1 MKFKPGIWLTA
12 IGAVSFFTFG
22 IYGIMRQNVNLS
34 EETHRIIETAE
45 QKVESTNAFLIEQI
59 QPQLN
64 KIADDSLAGICK
76 NRDISVYK
84 FKRGQA
90 LFWNNQEY
98 SIEPANGNHFS
109 VIDQN
114 GVYLAAWNRQIDS
127 HQWVFVQNIFDL
139 EFPKISADS
148 LDISLNTSMFLGG
161 IAMEGSQPIEFKGS
175 WIQKGEGNFYL
186 NVFFLP
192 PLRKPDAF
200 MFISLIVTSLG
211 LFFMGMQ
218 KQTWLWP
225 ILNASLWTLFN
236 TLLCLGFWG
245 LNLKSFPLF
254 SSKLFY
260 INGLFQSLG
269 TTLIW
274 LLLGFWLVRI
284 WPNRVLFNQQAK
296 TRFRQLVRN
305 IFSLFLGQMCVFFA
319 LYLAYFIVSRTE
331 IPFDFTELLLLS
343 RASVVSFILIV
354 LTFSIGLHFV
364 KQFRKF
370 YHLHQFQK
378 QWEIYLVYA
387 LPSLTAATLVA
398 WLSPNQIILTFW
410 LVLWGIWLLGDIFT
424 EWSVQNNWFFEM
436 LVPCLLL
443 GVMINAQLN
452 ERELQQRIIFA
463 NNLKI
468 KSDRLIQ
475 SELYSVETE
484 LMRDVT
490 ALYYYTSQPGS
501 KITLEA
507 KLKELYFAPLAS
519 KYDVSVFAFDSK
531 GNPLNRENAVDYGTL
546 NSLYKSDW
554 GIQKTQRFNLIN
566 ERRLR
571 GSFLGKFQIATDSAV
586 LSNYFI
592 LLSPKTTANFGKLA
606 DVVDRGQGQKLLN
619 RYNYSYAVYSRNRLS
634 RHQGNYDYPLQFKW
648 KDTSGNRADGKF
660 NHLFV
665 KDSDNSMIVVT
676 RENRSLLVA
685 SLQFTLLALVA
696 MLLSYVFY
704 WLIWMEKR
712 FKVIFDT
719 QKMVKQM
726 LSNEPLLNQNS
737 WFISKRLQVFITS
750 IILLIFAVVL
760 FTTVNFFIKSNVI
773 RQKQELLRKVNEIAN
788 KISGQVDLDALENK
802 YEVGLVYDLAESYGT
817 DINIFDRFGQLIVS
831 TNPRLYQEKFIG
843 NLMNPVVFQKFN
855 QKSIS
860 FNVFDE
866 NISDLTYISAYST
879 LTDND
884 LDVRGYV
891 NLPYYSNR
899 ADLYREIS
907 DFLVTVVNIFI
918 LIFAIALIVTQLV
931 SSRITQPLIVIK
943 NQLSRTKLG
952 ESNKPI
958 VWNRNDE
965 IGLLVKEYNKMLTQL
980 DESLNRLSES
990 ERQGAWREMAKQVAH
1005 EIKNPLT
1012 PMRLSLQHL
1021 QFSMARGDDNLKEKL
1036 AKTIDLL
1043 IRQIDSLSNMA
1054 EEFSSFA
1061 KMPDPIMQRT
1071 NLTEVLTDSISLNEK
1086 EMGQTIEAH
1095 LPENPIFIQADPHQ
1109 LVRIFNNLLKNA
1121 IQAIPEDRKGEIVVK
1136 MWHEGFKTVVIQVVD
1151 NGKGIPENLYGKIF
1165 SPNFSTKNSGM
1176 GLGLAITKKI
1186 IEQFN
1191 GSIEFVSEL
1200 DRGTTFTLKFPV
1212 V

>member
-1 MKFKPGIWLTA
+1 
-12 IGAVSFFTFG
+12 
-22 IYGIMRQNVNLS
+22 
-34 EETHRIIETAE
+34 
-45 QKVESTNAFLIEQI
+45 
-59 QPQLN
+59 
-64 KIADDSLAGICK
+64 
-76 NRDISVYK
+76 
-84 FKRGQA
+84 
-90 LFWNNQEY
+90 
-98 SIEPANGNHFS
+98 
-109 VIDQN
+109 
-114 GVYLAAWNRQIDS
+114 
-127 HQWVFVQNIFDL
+127 
-139 EFPKISADS
+139 
-148 LDISLNTSMFLGG
+148 MF
-161 IAMEGSQPIEFKGS
+161 
-175 WIQKGEGNFYL
+175 
-186 NVFFLP
+186 
-192 PLRKPDAF
+192 
-200 MFISLIVTSLG
+200 
-211 LFFMGMQ
+211 
-218 KQTWLWP
+218 
-225 ILNASLWTLFN
+225 
-236 TLLCLGFWG
+236 
-245 LNLKSFPLF
+245 
-254 SSKLFY
+254 
-260 INGLFQSLG
+260 
-269 TTLIW
+269 
-274 LLLGFWLVRI
+274 
-284 WPNRVLFNQQAK
+284 
-296 TRFRQLVRN
+296 
-305 IFSLFLGQMCVFFA
+305 
-319 LYLAYFIVSRTE
+319 
-331 IPFDFTELLLLS
+331 
-343 RASVVSFILIV
+343 
-354 LTFSIGLHFV
+354 
-364 KQFRKF
+364 
-370 YHLHQFQK
+370 
-378 QWEIYLVYA
+378 
-387 LPSLTAATLVA
+387 
-398 WLSPNQIILTFW
+398 
-410 LVLWGIWLLGDIFT
+410 
-424 EWSVQNNWFFEM
+424 
-436 LVPCLLL
+436 L
-443 GVMINAQLN
+443 GVMINTQLN
-452 ERELQQRIIFA
+452 ERELQQRAIFA

-468 KSDRLIQ
+468 KSDKLIQ
-475 SELYSVETE
+475 SELSSVETE

-507 KLKELYFAPLAS
+507 KLKELYFTPLAS

-531 GNPLNRENAVDYGTL
+531 GNPLNRDNAVDYGTL

-606 DVVDRGQGQKLLN
+606 DVVDRGQGQKLLY
-619 RYNYSYAVYSRNRLS
+619 RYNYSYAVYSQNRLS

-648 KDTSGNRADGKF
+648 NDTSGNRADGKF

-704 WLIWMEKR
+704 SLIWMEKR
-712 FKVIFDT
+712 FRVIFDP

-726 LSNEPLLNQNS
+726 LGNNPISNQNS

-760 FTTVNFFIKSNVI
+760 FTTVNFFIKSNVV

-958 VWNRNDE
+958 IWNRNDE

-1021 QFSMARGDDNLKEKL
+1021 QFSMSRGDDNLKEKL

-1071 NLTEVLTDSISLNEK
+1071 NLTQVLNDSISLNEK
-1086 EMGQTIEAH
+1086 EMGQNIEAL
-1095 LPENPIFIQADPHQ
+1095 LPENPIFIEADPHQ

-1121 IQAIPEDRKGEIVVK
+1121 IQAIPADRKGEITVK
-1136 MWHEGFKTVVIQVVD
+1136 MWHEGYKSVIIQVVD

>member
-1 MKFKPGIWLTA
+1 MKFRPGFWLTA

-22 IYGIMRQNVNLS
+22 IFGILRQHVDLPK
-34 EETHRIIETAE
+34 ETHRIIQTAE
-45 QKVESTNAFLIEQI
+45 QKIESTNFFLTEQI
-59 QPQLN
+59 QPNLN
-64 KIADDSLAGICK
+64 KVADDSLAEICEGH
-76 NRDISVYK
+76 DISVFK

-90 LFWNNQEY
+90 LYWNNQEY
-98 SIEPANGNHFS
+98 SIEPANGDHFS

-114 GVYLAAWNRQIDS
+114 GVYLATWNRQIDS

-175 WIQKGEGNFYL
+175 WIKKGEGNFYL

-192 PLRKPDAF
+192 TLRKPDAL
-200 MFISLIVTSLG
+200 MFLSLIVTSLG

-236 TLLCLGFWG
+236 SLLCLGFWG
-245 LNLKSFPLF
+245 NNLKSFPLF
-254 SSKLFY
+254 NSKVFY
-260 INGLFQSLG
+260 INGFFQSLG

-274 LLLGFWLVRI
+274 LLLIFWLVRI
-284 WPNRVLFNQQAK
+284 WSNRVMYSQQAK
-296 TRFRQLVRN
+296 TQFRKIVRN
-305 IFSLFLGQMCVFFA
+305 VFSLFLGQMGVYFS
-319 LYLAYFIVSRTE
+319 LYLTYFIVSKTE

-343 RASVVSFILIV
+343 RSSVVSFILIV
-354 LTFSIGLHFV
+354 LTFAIGLHFV
-364 KQFRKF
+364 KQFKKF

-378 QWEIYLVYA
+378 RWERYFVYA
-387 LPSLTAATLVA
+387 FPSIIAVGLVT
-398 WLSPNQIILTFW
+398 WLSPNQILLTFW

-424 EWSVQNNWFFEM
+424 EWSTQNNWFFE
-436 LVPCLLL
+436 LFIPCLLL

-468 KSDRLIQ
+468 KSDKLIQ

-507 KLKELYFAPLAS
+507 KLKELYFNSLAS
-519 KYDVSVFAFDSK
+519 KYEVSVFAFDSK
-531 GNPLNRENAVDYGTL
+531 GNPLNRENTVDYGTL

-554 GIQKTQRFNLIN
+554 GIQKTQKFNLIN

-571 GSFLGKFQIATDSAV
+571 GSFLGKFQIATDSVV

-606 DVVDRGQGQKLLN
+606 DVVDRGQGQKLLI
-619 RYNYSYAVYSRNRLS
+619 RYNYSYAIYSRNRLS

-648 KDTSGNRADGKF
+648 NDTSGNRSDGKF
-660 NHLFV
+660 NHLFM

-696 MLLSYVFY
+696 MLLSYLFY
-704 WLIWMEKR
+704 WLIWMEQR
-712 FKVIFDT
+712 FKVIFDP
-719 QKMVKQM
+719 QKMVEKM
-726 LSNEPLLNQNS
+726 LGNEPVSDENS

-760 FTTVNFFIKSNVI
+760 FTTVNFFIKSNVV

-843 NLMNPVVFQKFN
+843 NLMNPVVFKKF
-855 QKSIS
+855 KEKAIS

-918 LIFAIALIVTQLV
+918 LIFAIALIITQLV

-958 VWNRNDE
+958 IWNRNDE

-1036 AKTIDLL
+1036 AKTIELL
-1043 IRQIDSLSNMA
+1043 IRQIDSLSTMA

-1061 KMPDPIMQRT
+1061 KMPDPIMERT
-1071 NLTEVLTDSISLNEK
+1071 NLTAVLSDSISLNEK
-1086 EMGQTIEAH
+1086 EMGQSIVSK
-1095 LPENPIFIQADPHQ
+1095 LPDNPIFIQADPHQ

-1121 IQAIPEDRKGEIVVK
+1121 IQAIPEDRKGEIRVEMWLESPK
-1136 MWHEGFKTVVIQVVD
+1136 MVIIQVID
-1151 NGKGIPENLYGKIF
+1151 NGKGIPENLYNKIF

-1191 GSIEFVSEL
+1191 GTIDFESKVDE
-1200 DRGTTFTLKFPV
+1200 GTTFTLSFPV
-1212 V
+1212 I

>member
-22 IYGIMRQNVNLS
+22 IFGIMRQNVNLS
-34 EETHRIIETAE
+34 EETDRIIETAE
-45 QKVESTNAFLIEQI
+45 QKVESSNAFLIEQV
-59 QPQLN
+59 QHKLN
-64 KIADDSLAGICK
+64 KIADDSIAGICK
-76 NRDISVYK
+76 SHDISVYK

-98 SIEPANGNHFS
+98 SIEPSNGNHFS

-114 GVYLAAWNRQIDS
+114 GVYLAAWNRQVDS

-161 IAMEGSQPIEFKGS
+161 IAMEGSQLIEFKGG

-236 TLLCLGFWG
+236 ALLCLGFWG
-245 LNLKSFPLF
+245 NNLKSFPLF
-254 SSKLFY
+254 NSKLFY

-274 LLLGFWLVRI
+274 LLLIFWLVRI
-284 WPNRVLFNQQAK
+284 WSNRVLFSQQAK
-296 TRFRQLVRN
+296 TRFRQLIRN
-305 IFSLFLGQMCVFFA
+305 ILSLFFGQMGVFFA
-319 LYLAYFIVSRTE
+319 LYLTYFIVSRTE

-343 RASVVSFILIV
+343 RASVVAFILIV
-354 LTFSIGLHFV
+354 LTFAIGLHFV
-364 KQFRKF
+364 KQFKKF

-378 QWEIYLVYA
+378 PWEKYIIYA
-387 LPSLTAATLVA
+387 LPSLVAATLVS
-398 WLSPNQIILTFW
+398 WLSPNQVILTFW

-424 EWSVQNNWFFEM
+424 EWRVQNNWFFEL

-452 ERELQQRIIFA
+452 ERELQQRTIFA

-468 KSDRLIQ
+468 KSDKLIQ
-475 SELYSVETE
+475 SELSSVETE

-507 KLKELYFAPLAS
+507 KLKELYFTPLAS

-531 GNPLNRENAVDYGTL
+531 GIPLNRENAVDYGTL

-606 DVVDRGQGQKLLN
+606 DVVDRGQGQKLLY
-619 RYNYSYAVYSRNRLS
+619 RYNYSYAVYSQNRLS

-665 KDSDNSMIVVT
+665 KDTDNSMIVVT

-712 FKVIFDT
+712 FRVIFDP

-726 LSNEPLLNQNS
+726 LSNEPISNQNS

-802 YEVGLVYDLAESYGT
+802 YEVGLVYDLAESYRT

-918 LIFAIALIVTQLV
+918 LIFAMALIVTQLV

-958 VWNRNDE
+958 IWNRNDE

-1021 QFSMARGDDNLKEKL
+1021 QFSMSRGDDNLKEKL

-1071 NLTEVLTDSISLNEK
+1071 NLTQVLTDSISLNEK
-1086 EMGQTIEAH
+1086 EMGQTIEAQ
-1095 LPENPIFIQADPHQ
+1095 LPENPIFIEADPHQ

-1121 IQAIPEDRKGEIVVK
+1121 IQAIPEDRKGEISVK

>member
-12 IGAVSFFTFG
+12 IGAISFFASS
-22 IYGIMRQNVNLS
+22 IYGIMRQNVDLP
-34 EETHRIIETAE
+34 EETKKIIIKAE
-45 QKVESTNAFLIEQI
+45 KKVNATNDFLIESV
-59 QPQLN
+59 QPLAN
-64 KIADDSLAGICK
+64 RISDDSLAHICSSK
-76 NRDISVYK
+76 GVSIYK

-90 LFWNNQEY
+90 AYWNNQEY
-98 SIEPANGNHFS
+98 SIEPSNGNQFS
-109 VIDQN
+109 VLDQN

-127 HQWVFVQNIFDL
+127 HQWVFVLNIFDL
-139 EFPKISADS
+139 EFPKISVDS
-148 LDISLNTSMFLGG
+148 LDISLNTSMFLAGVP
-161 IAMEGSQPIEFKGS
+161 MHGSHPISFKGK
-175 WIQKGEGNFYL
+175 WIKSGEGNFYL

-192 PLRKPDAF
+192 PVREPDALA
-200 MFISLIVTSLG
+200 FISLILTSLG

-218 KQTWLWP
+218 RKTWLWP
-225 ILNASLWTLFN
+225 ILNALLWTFFN
-236 TLLCLGFWG
+236 SMCCLGYIG
-245 LNLKSFPLF
+245 GNLKAYPIFN
-254 SSKLFY
+254 SKLFY
-260 INGLFQSLG
+260 INDLFPNLG
-269 TTLIW
+269 STIIW
-274 LLLGFWLVRI
+274 LLLVFWLVRI
-284 WPNRVLFNQQAK
+284 WSNRVMNRTSETTQ
-296 TRFRQLVRN
+296 FRRLIRN
-305 IFSLFLGQMCVFFA
+305 IFSLFFGQIVIFLA
-319 LYLAYFIVSRTE
+319 LYLAYFIVSKTD

-343 RASVVSFILIV
+343 RASVFAFILIV
-354 LTFSIGLHFV
+354 LLFAIGLHFV
-364 KQFRKF
+364 KQFKQF
-370 YHLHQFQK
+370 YNIHQFQLT
-378 QWEIYLVYA
+378 WEKRLVYILPTIISVA
-387 LPSLTAATLVA
+387 LVT
-398 WLSPNQIILTFW
+398 WLAPNQTLLMIW
-410 LVLWGIWLLGDIFT
+410 LLLWGIWLLGDFFT
-424 EWSVQNNWFFEM
+424 EWSSQSNWFFE
-436 LVPCLLL
+436 LFVPCLLL
-443 GVMINAQLN
+443 SVMINAQMN
-452 ERELQQRIIFA
+452 TRELQQRKQFA

-468 KSDRLIQ
+468 KSDKLIQ
-475 SELYSVETE
+475 SELYSVESE

-507 KLKELYFAPLAS
+507 KLKELYFTSLAS
-519 KYDVSVFAFDSK
+519 KYDVSVFAFDAK
-531 GNPLNRENAVDYGTL
+531 GTPLNQDNTVDYGTL

-571 GSFLGKFQIATDSAV
+571 GSFIGKFQIATDSLV

-592 LLSPKTTANFGKLA
+592 LLSPKTTANFGELS
-606 DVVDRGQGQKLLN
+606 DVVDKGEVQKLLY
-619 RYNYSYAVYSRNRLS
+619 RYNYSYAIYSQNRLS
-634 RHQGNYDYPLQFKW
+634 RHQGNFDYPLQFKW
-648 KDTSGNRADGKF
+648 SDTSGNRSDGKY

-665 KDSDNSMIVVT
+665 KDSDNGMIVVSK
-676 RENRSLLVA
+676 ENRSLLVA

-704 WLIWMEKR
+704 WLIWIEKR
-712 FKVIFDT
+712 FRVIFDS
-719 QKMVKQM
+719 QNIVKQM
-726 LSNEPLLNQNS
+726 FSNEPFSVQNN

-760 FTTVNFFIKSNVI
+760 FTTVNFFIKSNVV

-817 DINIFDRFGQLIVS
+817 DINIFDRYGQLMVS

-843 NLMNPVVFQKFN
+843 NLMNPVVFWKF
-855 QKSIS
+855 KEKAIS

-899 ADLYREIS
+899 ADLYKEIS

-918 LIFAIALIVTQLV
+918 LIFAIALIITQLV

-1021 QFSMARGDDNLKEKL
+1021 QFSMSRGDDNLKEKI

-1061 KMPDPIMQRT
+1061 KMPDPVMETT
-1071 NLTEVLTDSISLNEK
+1071 NLTMVLTDSISLNEK
-1086 EMGQTIEAH
+1086 EMGHTIESD
-1095 LPENPIFIQADPHQ
+1095 LPENYVFIHADPHQ

-1121 IQAIPEDRKGEIVVK
+1121 IQAIPEDRKGKIHVK
-1136 MWHEGFKTVVIQVVD
+1136 MWLEGYREVVVQVVD
-1151 NGKGIPENLYGKIF
+1151 NGKGIPPELYNKIF

-1191 GSIEFVSEL
+1191 GTIDFESKVDE
-1200 DRGTTFTLKFPV
+1200 GTTFTLRFPV